1 MAPEKLIVALAGN
14 PNAGKTTIFNNLTGG
29 RQHVGNWPGVTVEKK
44 EGTSKADGTELS
56 VVDLP
61 GTYSLTAYSMDE
73 VVVRDYIAQEHP
85 DVVVDVLDSSNIE
98 RNLYLTSQLMELEV
112 PLVAALNMMDVAEG
126 RGVKIDI
133 PLLSKLLG
141 VRVVPMVGVKKEG
154 TDELK
159 ATVLKAASEGKLP
172 AQVNYGRELEEEIA
186 NIEKTLVDEKVDLR
200 GYSVR
205 WVAVRLLEQDPRVD
219 EMVLGAESSPLNRR
233 VETSSRHLE
242 SIFGEDVETLVVDNR
257 YGFVAGVVREAVRR
271 RAEEAV
277 TTSDRIDR
285 VLTGR
290 ILGLPIFAF
299 FMWLMFFLTFSLGK
313 IPMRWL
319 ETLVKWISSGV
330 GSVIV
335 SPHWLHS
342 LLIDGI
348 IGGVGSVLIFLPQI
362 FIIFICISIL
372 EDTGYMSRAAFLMD
386 RVMHAF
392 GLHGKSFIPMLMG
405 FGCNV
410 PAVMATRTL
419 ESEKDRMITILVNPL
434 MSCTARLPVYALFT
448 AAFFAANQGSVTL
461 SLYLLGV
468 ILAVIMAKIFR
479 RFLFKGKSEPFVME
493 LPPYRWPTFRGTLT
507 HVWERGS
514 LFLRKAGTVI
524 LAGSVIVWFL
534 SYMPPGVKYGSINSF
549 AGTIGKVLAPLVK
562 PLGFDWRAAVALLLG
577 FFGKEIVVSTYGALL
592 GVGGDPKAIS
602 VKLQAIFTP
611 LTAYTFMAF
620 TLLYTPCLA
629 TLAVIRRETNS
640 WKWTFFAV
648 GYSLVLAWLVAFFI
662 YRVGRLFG
670 LPG

>member
-1 MAPEKLIVALAGN
+1 LAPEKLIVALAGN